1 MRGVAVLGATGSIGR
16 QSLDVLAQH
25 PDRFR
30 LTSLSAGRDVAGLA
44 ALALHW
50 RPPLVVIADPALES
64 DLRAR
69 LATQAPRIRVE
80 SGPQALVEAAAE
92 SAADVVIAAIV
103 GAAGL
108 PSTLA
113 AAGAGKTVLLAN
125 KEALVVAGPLIL
137 AAARA
142 SGARLLPLD
151 SEHNGLYQ
159 CLPDGKA
166 DDGVDRLWLTA
177 SGGPF
182 RSWSAA
188 AMTQVT
194 PEQAVAHPNWKM
206 GAKISVDSATL
217 MNKGLEVIEAE
228 RLFGLGVERIG
239 VLIHPQ
245 SVLHALVE
253 YIDGSFIG
261 HLGAPDMRIPIAHA
275 LGWPQR
281 LRNGAPRLDLTALA
295 TLQFEQPDLARFP
308 CLGLAFRALR
318 TGPVAP
324 IVLNAANEVAV
335 AAFLDRRLPFMAIAE
350 VVEAALSQLPVSSVA
365 TLDEVL
371 EIDDHARR
379 LARTLLA
386 RHGLD
391 EGK

>member
-1 MRGVAVLGATGSIGR
+1 MRTVSILGATGSIGR
-16 QSLDVLAQH
+16 QSLDVLGLH
-25 PDRFR
+25 PDRFELQT
-30 LTSLSAGRDVAGLA
+30 LTAGRDVAGLTE
-44 ALALHW
+44 LALRW
-50 RPPLVVIADPALES
+50 RPRSVVIADPAREG
-64 DLRAR
+64 DLRAL
-69 LATQAPRIRVE
+69 LAAQAPQIRIG
-80 SGPQALVEAAAE
+80 SGPQALNEAASETAV
-92 SAADVVIAAIV
+92 DVVIAAIV

-137 AAARA
+137 AAASA

-151 SEHNGLYQ
+151 SEHNGLFQ
-159 CLPDGKA
+159 CLPDGRPDA
-166 DDGVDRLWLTA
+166 GVDRLWLTA

-182 RSWSAA
+182 RSWSSE
-188 AMTQVT
+188 AMARAT
-194 PEQAVAHPNWKM
+194 PEQAVAHPNWTM

-228 RLFGLGVERIG
+228 RLFGLGVDRIG

-261 HLGAPDMRIPIAHA
+261 HMGAPDMRIPIAHA
-275 LGWPQR
+275 LGWPER
-281 LRNGAPRLDLTALA
+281 LRNGAPRLDLAALA
-295 TLQFEQPDLARFP
+295 TLQFEAPDPHRFP
-308 CLGLAFRALR
+308 CLNLAFQTLR
-318 TGPVAP
+318 SGPVAP

-335 AAFLDRRLPFMAIAE
+335 AAFLARHLPFMAIAQ

-365 TLDEVL
+365 TLEDVL
-371 EIDDHARR
+371 EVDDHARR
-379 LARTLLA
+379 LSNTLLK
-386 RHGLD
+386 RHRRDGS
-391 EGK
+391 K